1 MSVWDM
7 ELLLLLH
14 DDPEREWT
22 AEQLVHQLRASD
34 TVVSS
39 GLGRLHTAGIIIQ
52 GARDAYRYRSE
63 APRLDFVVQALANTY
78 RSNPV
83 SVIKMIVGA
92 PDADLRIFS
101 DAFRI
106 RD

>member
-1 MSVWDM
+1 M
-7 ELLLLLH
+7 ELLLLLY
-14 DDPEREWT
+14 DDRGREWT
-22 AEQLVHQLRASD
+22 AEQLVRQLRASD

-39 GLGRLHTAGIIIQ
+39 GLRRLHAAGIITDA
-52 GARDAYRYRSE
+52 ARDAYRYRGG
-63 APRLDFVVQALANTY
+63 AMRLDPVVEALTIAY